1 MGTKMIVTAWKGG
14 TYGIR
19 IDKKDRKHFSGKTSI
34 RLKLQ
39 GDDKVFS
46 VNVSKSFWKNCPELR
61 SANIGKWLKRNRRL
75 PWGKGHPPKL
85 ELKQQG
91 RSNYFDLRL
100 LKGRD

>member
-1 MGTKMIVTAWKGG
+1 MIVTAWKGA

-19 IDKKDRKHFSGKTSI
+19 IGKENRRYFSRNWTSI
-34 RLKLQ
+34 RLQLQ
-39 GDDKVFS
+39 GNDKVFS

-75 PWGKGHPPKL
+75 PWVKGHPPKL

-100 LKGRD
+100 LKGRDFLK